1 MIEGKWLK
9 EKKEKKTKE
18 KTKDRDDTHVRTRLV
33 THEEREYLES
43 LNKKRISHKD
53 WLFTLRRYKAI

>member
-53 WLFTLRRYKAI
+53 